1 MYEEVPEWLR
11 PWLRPDAYDPSAQ
24 FLHDLEPQSRIEAIL
39 KFGFLS
45 MVPNAYFYDSD
56 GKQFYTSDNR
66 PLVVNQ

>member
-11 PWLRPDAYDPSAQ
+11 PWLRRNAYKPSTQ

-45 MVPNAYFYDSD
+45 ATSGGYFYDSD
-56 GKQFYTSDNR
+56 GKQFFTSENR
-66 PLVVNQ
+66 PVIVG